1 MIPRALT
8 PAAFAARRPGVPVR
22 SFSGRTMGTSWSLQV
37 VDAPASAGESVRRA
51 LDRVVR
57 QMSQWEA
64 ESDLSRLN
72 RAPAGEWHAIPP
84 EFARVMAAATAI
96 AEASGGAFNPA
107 LGLLTERWGFGAAG
121 PVAAVPEIAPPDAP
135 PDIAFDA
142 AAARVRRGTGAAL
155 DLSGIA
161 KGFGADLAAEQLLA
175 SGVRH
180 FLIEVGGELRGEG
193 LQPDAQPW
201 WVDVEPPPGQSLAP
215 WRLALHDLSVA
226 TSGNYRRGFTDGCRH
241 YSHSFDPRSG
251 RPLVNGVASVT
262 VVHRSCMIADGWATA
277 LTVVGPEQGMALA
290 DAQGLAMQMIA
301 DGREYVSREWR
312 AMLD

>member
-1 MIPRALT
+1 
-8 PAAFAARRPGVPVR
+8 
-22 SFSGRTMGTSWSLQV
+22 MGTSWSLQA
-37 VDAPASAGESVRRA
+37 VDAPASAGEGVRRA

-57 QMSQWEA
+57 QMSQWEP

-72 RAPAGEWHAIPP
+72 RAPAGEWHPIPP

-107 LGLLTERWGFGAAG
+107 LGLLTERWGFGAAVS
-121 PVAAVPEIAPPDAP
+121 VAAVPDIAPPDAP
-135 PDIAFDA
+135 PDIAF
-142 AAARVRRGTGAAL
+142 
-155 DLSGIA
+155 
-161 KGFGADLAAEQLLA
+161 AAEHLLA

-193 LQPDAQPW
+193 VQPDGQPW
-201 WVDVEPPPGQSLAP
+201 WVDVESPPGMTLAP

-226 TSGNYRRGFTDGCRH
+226 TSGNYRRGFTDGGRH

-251 RPLVNGVASVT
+251 RPIVNGVASVT

-277 LTVVGPEQGMALA
+277 LSIVGPDAAMALA
-290 DAQGLAMQMIA
+290 DAQCLAAQMIA
-301 DGREYVSREWR
+301 DGREYASREWR

>member
-8 PAAFAARRPGVPVR
+8 PAAFAARRPGASVR
-22 SFSGRTMGTSWSLQV
+22 RFSGRAMGTSWSLQAV
-37 VDAPASAGESVRRA
+37 HAPTSAGEGVRRA

-72 RAPAGEWHAIPP
+72 RAPAGEWRAIPP

-96 AEASGGAFNPA
+96 AEASDGAFNPA
-107 LGLLTERWGFGAAG
+107 LGLLTERWGFGAGG
-121 PVAAVPEIAPPDAP
+121 PVAAAPDIAPPEAP

-142 AAARVRRGTGAAL
+142 ATARVRRGTGAAL

-161 KGFGADLAAEQLLA
+161 KGFGVDLAAEHLLA

-193 LQPDAQPW
+193 VQPDGQPW
-201 WVDVEPPPGQSLAP
+201 WVDVEPPPGMTLAP
-215 WRLALHDLSVA
+215 WRPRTPAAWSISRSA
-226 TSGNYRRGFTDGCRH
+226 
-241 YSHSFDPRSG
+241 PRSTRRPSSPSRCCGNPRTRPATRPPGAPPRYG
-251 RPLVNGVASVT
+251 RPSSTTSPPA
-262 VVHRSCMIADGWATA
+262 
-277 LTVVGPEQGMALA
+277 
-290 DAQGLAMQMIA
+290 
-301 DGREYVSREWR
+301 GRPP
-312 AMLD
+312 A